1 MRRFFF
7 SNSNFLR
14 KTRFDIFNFFNC
26 SVRDCHSFDKRYF
39 WRLLKSLSVARRRRR
54 RCFLAKMTSPQFF
67 SNLLTRSETRQK
79 LFFFV
84 FFGPM
89 GPAKGKEKGVGNSY
103 EKKKV
108 WLRHS
113 EMCVAANPPRP
124 RHHFLPEDECILHRE
139 GGICKRWM
147 GKWEW
152 EKGVWEKER
161 ERERDVVLGEDCVY
175 VWKIKVRAKPW
186 YDTDLGTNRKN

>member
-26 SVRDCHSFDKRYF
+26 SVRDCHSFNKRYF

-124 RHHFLPEDECILHRE
+124 RHHFLPEDECKLHRE
-139 GGICKRWM
+139 GGRDMQKVNGEMRVRERCVRERK
-147 GKWEW
+147 
-152 EKGVWEKER
+152 R
-161 ERERDVVLGEDCVY
+161 ERERRCVGRGLCLRL
-175 VWKIKVRAKPW
+175 K
-186 YDTDLGTNRKN
+186 D

>member
-26 SVRDCHSFDKRYF
+26 SVRDCHSFNKRYF

-139 GGICKRWM
+139 GGREGYAK
-147 GKWEW
+147 GEW
-152 EKGVWEKER
+152 GNESERKVCERKR
-161 ERERDVVLGEDCVY
+161 ERERRCVGRGLCLRL
-175 VWKIKVRAKPW
+175 I
-186 YDTDLGTNRKN
+186 D